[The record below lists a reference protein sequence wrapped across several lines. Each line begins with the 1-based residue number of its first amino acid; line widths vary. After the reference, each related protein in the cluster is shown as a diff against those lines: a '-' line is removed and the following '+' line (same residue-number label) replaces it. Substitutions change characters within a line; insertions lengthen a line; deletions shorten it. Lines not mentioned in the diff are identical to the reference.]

1 MKKTQQLKENLA
13 ALQKEIIYQALS
25 DLCESI
31 EILFSYQKEERYP
44 LHTINLYC
52 NLMEQVLEMA
62 FRFKPKK
69 GNSYHILFTERLNF
83 EHCVSPKKLNHTV
96 YQTMKELYDTLII
109 TQPVNVATLLS
120 RKLYSEGM
128 KKLKSMLII
137 W

>member
-52 NLMEQVLEMA
+52 NLMEQVLDMA

-69 GNSYHILFTERLNF
+69 
-83 EHCVSPKKLNHTV
+83 
-96 YQTMKELYDTLII
+96 
-109 TQPVNVATLLS
+109 
-120 RKLYSEGM
+120 
-128 KKLKSMLII
+128 
-137 W
+137 